1 MIEVVGLTKRFDK
14 AKALADLNMFVK
26 KGSIYGLVGANGAG
40 KTTALKHIAG
50 ILKADSGMVKIDGQ
64 DVYENIKIK
73 ETVCFIPDE
82 LRFPGSSPKDSARLY
97 SQLYKEWD
105 WDAYKSLM
113 ADFSLN
119 EKQKATRLSKGMQ
132 KQAAFALALAAKP
145 DCLLLD
151 EPIDGLDPLARKLVL
166 KRIVE
171 NVAEREMT
179 VLVSS
184 HNLRDMEGLC
194 DSIGILSKGSM
205 RIERDLDE
213 LMSDLHKVQVAF
225 HEQTPLEN
233 RYLDLDV
240 LHSEKRG
247 AVEVLII
254 RCPKERMDAV
264 IGRLSPVLY
273 DALPLSLEEIFIYE
287 IGGGANALA

>member
-82 LRFPGSSPKDSARLY
+82 LRFPGASPKDSARLY

-119 EKQKATRLSKGMQ
+119 EKQKATRFSKGMQ

-145 DCLLLD
+145 NCLLLD
-151 EPIDGLDPLARKLVL
+151 EPIDGLDPLARRLVL

-171 NVAEREMT
+171 NVAERAMT
-179 VLVSS
+179 VLLSS
-184 HNLRDMEGLC
+184 HNLKDMEGIC

-205 RIERDLDE
+205 LIEKDLDD
-213 LMSDLHKVQVAF
+213 LKSDMHKVQVAYSS
-225 HEQTPLEN
+225 ESPEN
-233 RYLDLDV
+233 RYSDLNV
-240 LHSEKRG
+240 LHSEKKG
-247 AVEVLII
+247 TVELLII
-254 RCPKERMDAV
+254 RSPKEKIDAV
-264 IGRLSPVLY
+264 IRRMSPILY
-273 DALPLSLEEIFIYE
+273 DTLPLSLEEIFIYE
-287 IGGGANALA
+287 IGGGANALV